1 MSKSYEERM
10 AEKYNF
16 LNKDNEK
23 QDNVQNDNKEIL
35 ANEPDVNEEHEGDT
49 VNEESLLVPLDAW
62 NTVLNQLGNL
72 HEASQQMAE
81 ARERAAKAEAE
92 AEFLREK
99 LKNTRQQLEDNNQR
113 HHNSSSA
120 RSQRNSNHIEEPPM
134 RAWGSCT
141 NYENLIPRRPP
152 SIDQAGSNAKSVRS
166 FVARPHGKACWSP
179 GPSKA

>member
-16 LNKDNEK
+16 LNKDKEK
-23 QDNVQNDNKEIL
+23 QNIVQNDKQNDKKETS
-35 ANEPDVNEEHEGDT
+35 ADETEVNEEHEGDT

-99 LKNTRQQLEDNNQR
+99 LKNTRQQLEDVN
-113 HHNSSSA
+113 
-120 RSQRNSNHIEEPPM
+120 
-134 RAWGSCT
+134 
-141 NYENLIPRRPP
+141 
-152 SIDQAGSNAKSVRS
+152 KKKK
-166 FVARPHGKACWSP
+166 FFFF
-179 GPSKA
+179 

>member
-16 LNKDNEK
+16 LKKDNEK
-23 QDNVQNDNKEIL
+23 QGDVSNDNKETSIND
-35 ANEPDVNEEHEGDT
+35 AEVKTEQEGET

-99 LKNTRQQLEDNNQR
+99 LKNTRQQLEDVDR
-113 HHNSSSA
+113 
-120 RSQRNSNHIEEPPM
+120 
-134 RAWGSCT
+134 
-141 NYENLIPRRPP
+141 
-152 SIDQAGSNAKSVRS
+152 KKK
-166 FVARPHGKACWSP
+166 FFFF
-179 GPSKA
+179 

>member
-16 LNKDNEK
+16 LKKDNEK
-23 QDNVQNDNKEIL
+23 QGDVSNDNKETSIND
-35 ANEPDVNEEHEGDT
+35 AEVKTEQEGET

-99 LKNTRQQLEDNNQR
+99 LKNTRQQLEDNNKKKR
-113 HHNSSSA
+113 
-120 RSQRNSNHIEEPPM
+120 
-134 RAWGSCT
+134 
-141 NYENLIPRRPP
+141 
-152 SIDQAGSNAKSVRS
+152 
-166 FVARPHGKACWSP
+166 FFFF
-179 GPSKA
+179 

>member
-1 MSKSYEERM
+1 MTKSYEERM

-35 ANEPDVNEEHEGDT
+35 ANEPEVNEEHEGDT

-99 LKNTRQQLEDNNQR
+99 LKNTRQQLEDVN
-113 HHNSSSA
+113 
-120 RSQRNSNHIEEPPM
+120 
-134 RAWGSCT
+134 
-141 NYENLIPRRPP
+141 
-152 SIDQAGSNAKSVRS
+152 KKKK
-166 FVARPHGKACWSP
+166 FFFF
-179 GPSKA
+179 